1 MQKNEIFVDLLE
13 RMTVLVAANGNVLRS
28 HIDGSLQM
36 KSFLGG
42 NAGTATCLLPLL
54 SLCFSLPL
62 YVCMSVCHSISHCSF
77 PEVHFGLNEDLVIGK
92 EEGRGLLGA
101 VVLDDCSF
109 HENANLTDFDRDRT
123 ISMAA
128 ISGEVQTLLVCIA
141 AIIHVCACMQI
152 YV

>member
-1 MQKNEIFVDLLE
+1 M
-13 RMTVLVAANGNVLRS
+13 
-28 HIDGSLQM
+28 
-36 KSFLGG
+36 
-42 NAGTATCLLPLL
+42 
-54 SLCFSLPL
+54 
-62 YVCMSVCHSISHCSF
+62 YVCLSVTLFSHCSF

-141 AIIHVCACMQI
+141 HVCACMQI